1 MDTYNITLFTL
12 SNENRS
18 ICTLY
23 NSLLSLTRHISP
35 YYNVLGCS
43 IRYHHPYHFNN
54 TFITIHIYRLMIN
67 MLLI

>member
-12 SNENRS
+12 SNDNRS
-18 ICTLY
+18 ICILY

-43 IRYHHPYHFNN
+43 IRYYLYNFNN
-54 TFITIHIYRLMIN
+54 TFITLHIYRLMLN